1 MLGSVVL
8 TPPVRTTSDW
18 PPAAGVTA
26 ATSVMAL
33 TVRPAPTLPMP
44 GIPCV
49 TAPTVR
55 PAPMDTLATAALCA
69 PCVTLPTVRVPTWV
83 PLPPGAVL
91 SL

>member
-33 TVRPAPTLPMP
+33 TVRPATLPMP
-44 GIPCV
+44 CTPCV

-55 PAPMDTLATAALCA
+55 PAPMDTLAAAALCA
-69 PCVTLPTVRVPTWV
+69 PCVTLATVRAPTWV